1 VITLK
6 GTFGIK
12 GIAKSDYEYQ
22 KVEFDL
28 KHSPKLGIF
37 GKFYY
42 QIYAGKVFG
51 TAAYPFLR
59 VHEGSQTYWLQSTA
73 HNSMAF
79 FEFISDSYVGVRA
92 SHHFDGLIFDRI
104 PLIKKL
110 KWRLVASG
118 KSVWGTISERQLQ
131 TMLLPDITRTFGN
144 LPYVESSLGI
154 ENIFK
159 VLRVDCVW
167 RMTHLDE
174 GMNPFAIRAKLTI
187 RF

>member
-1 VITLK
+1 
-6 GTFGIK
+6 
-12 GIAKSDYEYQ
+12 
-22 KVEFDL
+22 
-28 KHSPKLGIF
+28 
-37 GKFYY
+37 
-42 QIYAGKVFG
+42 
-51 TAAYPFLR
+51 
-59 VHEGSQTYWLQSTA
+59 
-73 HNSMAF
+73 
-79 FEFISDSYVGVRA
+79 VRA

-104 PLIKKL
+104 PLINKL

-144 LPYVESSLGI
+144 LPYVESTLGI